1 MDFMHNFIL
10 IGFGLVVAMILFA
23 FCIADI
29 WGRLF
34 IGIVLLFTSISIFI
48 IKTEAMHNFINY
60 LINIGFIDSI
70 YWTIYGL
77 SIPIILLLF
86 KPLVTAVINKSLL
99 VKFITGFL
107 FTIFIWALTLPV
119 VAAFAYRMY
128 HI

>member
-1 MDFMHNFIL
+1 MDFMYNFIL
-10 IGFGLVVAMILFA
+10 LGSGLVIFMLLFA
-23 FCIADI
+23 FYIADI

-34 IGIVLLFTSISIFI
+34 IGIVLLFTSVSMFI
-48 IKTEAMHNFINY
+48 IKTESMHNFINY

-86 KPLVTAVINKSLL
+86 KPLATAVINKSLL

-107 FTIFIWALTLPV
+107 FAIFIWALILPV

-128 HI
+128 HF